1 MCVGVA
7 NFRGKSLSLLV
18 YSPDRAS
25 MASDVVFRP
34 RGHKDYR
41 N

>member
-7 NFRGKSLSLLV
+7 NFRGKSLSLL
-18 YSPDRAS
+18 AS